1 MPFSGQKHKWF
12 SILLMAGLPFLVLYR
27 WMNGDLPYIENP
39 NKRKIGPPSAS
50 SLTQDE

>member
-12 SILLMAGLPFLVLYR
+12 SIILMAGLPFLVLYR
-27 WMNGDLPYIENP
+27 WMNGTLPYIENP
-39 NKRKIGPPSAS
+39 NKKRTGPPPVS